1 MGERLVIVILCI
13 VLTAFVLY
21 HFRVR
26 RRQEEE
32 LNRLIAYVQSINR
45 MVYDL
50 RIDENEEGA
59 LSRLSNEIYKTA
71 VQLKEASERSRED
84 NKKLARALA
93 DISHQ
98 IKTPM
103 TAAQIAL
110 DNLLAHPQMD
120 EAERM
125 AFLRR
130 MELQLGIVEQLIVS
144 LLQMAKFDSGTIIMQ
159 REEVSARGF
168 LEQVIEEMELL
179 FDVYSVRAVL
189 ECAESATLFIDV
201 KWEKEAYKNILKN
214 AAEHSGEGA
223 SIAVSLE
230 DLPMFICIR
239 ICDEG
244 TGIPQREMPHLFER
258 FYRGS
263 GSADGNIGIG
273 LNFART
279 VFEADGASVKVSSN
293 PGRGTVFTIRYPKM
307 TKKGGR
313 ILNNS
318 TNI

>member
-201 KWEKEAYKNILKN
+201 K
-214 AAEHSGEGA
+214 
-223 SIAVSLE
+223 
-230 DLPMFICIR
+230 
-239 ICDEG
+239 
-244 TGIPQREMPHLFER
+244 
-258 FYRGS
+258 
-263 GSADGNIGIG
+263 
-273 LNFART
+273 
-279 VFEADGASVKVSSN
+279 
-293 PGRGTVFTIRYPKM
+293 
-307 TKKGGR
+307 
-313 ILNNS
+313 
-318 TNI
+318 